1 MVEILIPF
9 ASTIVGGAISA
20 TVAFVLAKQ
29 SNAAIE
35 ARELKQRKR
44 NQKSALLRLQTRA
57 SILASD
63 VASTM
68 RVIDNMLAEANAAGR
83 TGWPKHA
90 RITSIVGSFETI
102 EFPIEELEP
111 LVEAKEFDL
120 VHGLVEISMR
130 HKEFS
135 TAISTY
141 SRMRLDLKD
150 KVTISSASGHVLSA
164 ELSKAQLQ
172 QLQPY
177 LIELETLIDQAMSM
191 GRDIEKRANSLVE
204 QIGPAARKFLTDN
217 TFPNV
222 TIDDPH
228 LRSAHP

>member
-1 MVEILIPF
+1 MVELLIPIVG
-9 ASTIVGGAISA
+9 TIVGGAISA
-20 TVAFVLAKQ
+20 TVAFILAKQ

-35 ARELKQRKR
+35 ARDLRQRKR
-44 NQKSALLRLQTRA
+44 TKKSALLNLQTRA

-68 RVIDNMLAEANAAGR
+68 RTIDSMLAAANAEGR

-90 RITSIVGSFETI
+90 RITSIVGSFESVS
-102 EFPIEELEP
+102 FPIEELEP

-120 VHGLVEISMR
+120 IHGLVEVSMR

-135 TAISTY
+135 AAISTY

-150 KVTISSASGHVLSA
+150 KVTISSAAGHVLSA

-177 LIELETLIDQAMSM
+177 LIELETLIDQAISM
-191 GRDIEKRANSLVE
+191 GRDIEKQAKSLVE
-204 QIGPAARKFLTDN
+204 RIGPAARKFLADV
-217 TFPNV
+217 TFPEL
-222 TIDDPH
+222 TIDE
-228 LRSAHP
+228 AH

>member
-1 MVEILIPF
+1 VAEF
-9 ASTIVGGAISA
+9 FVQASA
-20 TVAFVLAKQ
+20 TVLGAVIAAIVAFVLARQSNTAIEKRDAHQRKQ
-29 SNAAIE
+29 S
-35 ARELKQRKR
+35 
-44 NQKSALLRLQTRA
+44 QKSALLRLQTRA

-68 RVIDNMLAEANAAGR
+68 KVIDIMLAEANAAGR

-90 RITSIVGSFETI
+90 RITSIIGSFETI

-120 VHGLVEISMR
+120 IQGLVEISMR

-141 SRMRLDLKD
+141 SQLRLDLKN
-150 KVTISSASGHVLSA
+150 KVTISRSDGNVLSA
-164 ELSKAQLQ
+164 ELSQTQLQ

-177 LIELETLIDQAMSM
+177 LIELETLIDQAISM
-191 GRDIEKRANSLVE
+191 GRGIEKRANSLV
-204 QIGPAARKFLTDN
+204 QGIGPAARKFLADN
-217 TFPNV
+217 TFPKI
-222 TIDDPH
+222 TIHDA
-228 LRSAHP
+228 SQA